1 MKRSTRV
8 PASTVVRMKSASNR
22 IAKWYQIPISVGPPR
37 KDDRMLAIPAASV
50 GAPPVRDMIVVSPTS
65 LAIWAISLG
74 VYKSPGRDHLCGL
87 LRGGANQPCRAVHRK
102 VDAGMNDAGPD
113 HRHDRDERLHQHCA
127 VADER
132 DLAFIL
138 DHFRCGS
145 RCDERM
151 PSRNRSAGD
160 GDEQEREHAAGPNGS
175 GAVDEL
181 CYGRHLQ
188 IGTNDDDADGKQR
201 DGANLKEGREIVARR

>member
-22 IAKWYQIPISVGPPR
+22 IAKWYQIPINVGPPR
-37 KDDRMLAIPAASV
+37 NEDRMLAIPTASV

-74 VYKSPGRDHLCGL
+74 VTTNPQDEITCAACS
-87 LRGGANQPCRAVHRK
+87 
-102 VDAGMNDAGPD
+102 D